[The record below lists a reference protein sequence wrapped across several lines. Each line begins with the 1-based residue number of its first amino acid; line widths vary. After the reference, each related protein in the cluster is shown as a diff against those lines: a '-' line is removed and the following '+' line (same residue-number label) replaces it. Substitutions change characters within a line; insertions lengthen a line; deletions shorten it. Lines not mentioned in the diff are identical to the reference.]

1 MSLLNLIKVKN
12 IIRISPDITLS
23 KALSHLSSSHDA
35 AFVFNNDEKYVGVIN
50 PYYCLIKSSHPGNS
64 KVEHCLYHPPRIRET
79 DTVAKVAQQMI
90 DSKIHYLPVLS
101 AKNAFLGII
110 SARHILTIL
119 QNAKL
124 FDLKIK
130 EYLKIKKNPL
140 ITIYEDDLVT
150 EAMKT
155 FKNRKVSKLVVIN
168 RDMKLKGILAQYDL
182 INYLVSPREKKHKG
196 DRKGIRSGS
205 FKHNRITNFTQNY
218 VLTLTQDNL
227 LKDALAMILEKE
239 IGSVVIKDGQN
250 HPVGIITTRDFLR
263 LINQAAK
270 FEKIEEITS
279 NLSKESSRAVRGF
292 FNRLGFWVKRIP
304 KLSKFKLFF

>member
-1 MSLLNLIKVKN
+1 MSLPNILKVKN
-12 IIRISPDITLS
+12 IIRISPDIPLS

-35 AFVFNNDEKYVGVIN
+35 AFVFNDDEKYIGIIN

-64 KVEHCLYHPPRIRET
+64 KVENCLYHPPRIRET
-79 DTVAKVAQQMI
+79 DSVAKVAQHMI

-101 AKNAFLGII
+101 DKNAFLGIV

-119 QNAKL
+119 QNSKL
-124 FDLKIK
+124 FNIKIN

-140 ITIYEDDLVT
+140 ITVYEDDLVT

-155 FKNRKVSKLVVIN
+155 FKSRKISKLVVIN
-168 RDMKLKGILAQYDL
+168 RNMRLKGIVAQYDL
-182 INYLVSPREKKHKG
+182 INYLVSPRQKKHKG
-196 DRKGIRSGS
+196 DKKGIRSES

-218 VLTLTQDNL
+218 VLTLTPDNL
-227 LKDALAMILEKE
+227 LKDALDMILEKE
-239 IGSVVIKDGQN
+239 IGSVVIIDKDN

-263 LINQAAK
+263 LINQASK
-270 FEKIEEITS
+270 FEKIEEITN
-279 NLSKESSRAVRGF
+279 NLSYESSRIISGF
-292 FNRLGFWVKRIP
+292 FNNLAFWVKRFP